1 MEITQLRPFDVILR
15 KGIRTVRISAIMA
28 ICESVA
34 IYKALIMFKEEND
47 IKDIA
52 NWQATAEIIN

>member
-1 MEITQLRPFDVILR
+1 MEINPLKPFDVILK

-34 IYKALIMFKEEND
+34 IQKALIMFKEENE
-47 IKDIA
+47 IKDIT
-52 NWQATAEIIN
+52 NWQATAEITN